1 MVFRRPFLL
10 LLAKEQDIYDLVCT
24 FDMQENVES
33 IESIYLSDV
42 KKKTK
47 VVNMQSCNL
56 WIKQLKCKFNHLTSW
71 KIKRGTSEIFITRMK
86 GKLFSS
92 TFYFIF
98 LPLPG
103 LGVEKYAT
111 EFEEP

>member
-10 LLAKEQDIYDLVCT
+10 LLANEQDIYDLVCT

-56 WIKQLKCKFNHLTSW
+56 
-71 KIKRGTSEIFITRMK
+71 
-86 GKLFSS
+86 
-92 TFYFIF
+92 
-98 LPLPG
+98 
-103 LGVEKYAT
+103 
-111 EFEEP
+111 